1 MKYPLLPGESILDNA
16 PSTRLS
22 NGKQCMPQH
31 YLVFN
36 HNANTVKNILSAIT
50 YSARYPLFVCEDD
63 SGLYIQVG
71 IIGAD
76 NYPTNGADCD
86 KIVYG
91 RKWRIEPQLP
101 TSEIIQTAFLA
112 LQKAR
117 EHEVREM
124 FRLEENGFTCTP
136 FNNHH
141 DLPLMAQHHQ
151 LLERPQL
158 EKYESIDEVRS
169 TLAKLHYDHCH
180 FELISI
186 TSLKK
191 DLWLMDIKLHKSD
204 KTRLQELIDRPNE
217 VISILLHQYDSNHLY
232 HQLMDVCLDF
242 SNRHVE
248 ENFSYNGFS
257 RFNREH
263 NIESI
268 ASLST
273 SLRKQHLD
281 SEFHTEFKKNNYE
294 TDLTRVPVLDNS
306 LYSDRLRQQL
316 EQHSPLSGI
325 LPVDVDQ

>member
-1 MKYPLLPGESILDNA
+1 MEYLLLPGESILENA

-22 NGKQCMPQH
+22 NGKTCIPQH

-36 HNANTVKNILSAIT
+36 HNANTVKNIITAIA
-50 YSARYPLFVCEDD
+50 YSDRYPLFVCEDD

-76 NYPTNGADCD
+76 NYQTDGADCD

-124 FRLEENGFTCTP
+124 FRLEEKGFTCTP

-141 DLPLMAQHHQ
+141 DLPLMAQHQQ
-151 LLERPQL
+151 LLEPSQVQS
-158 EKYESIDEVRS
+158 YESIDDMRS

-180 FELISI
+180 FELVSI
-186 TSLKK
+186 TSLKE
-191 DLWLMDIKLHKSD
+191 DLWLMDIRLHTSE
-204 KTRLQELIDRPNE
+204 KTRLQELIDRPNK
-217 VISILLHQYDSNHLY
+217 VISILLHQHDSNHLY
-232 HQLMDVCLDF
+232 HQLMDICLEL

-248 ENFSYNGFS
+248 ENFCYHGFS

-263 NIESI
+263 NIEAI
-268 ASLST
+268 ASLSK

-281 SEFHTEFKKNNYE
+281 SEFSTRFKQNNYD
-294 TDLTRVPVLDNS
+294 TDLTRAPVLDNS

-316 EQHSPLSGI
+316 EQHSPLAGI
-325 LPVDVDQ
+325 LPVDSV